1 MYSRPALPEERWL
14 LELLI
19 TLLYVIVVTGFVVL
33 DRRRPV
39 STMAWLL
46 ALLLVP
52 IVGLVAYL
60 VFGRLRV
67 RRRRRR
73 RARRAV
79 KPTLA
84 TRQLYPLETSPQ
96 SLGEP
101 LQGLVRLALNSTDAP
116 LRRCDTLDLL
126 PQPELA
132 YDAMEAAMRG
142 AERFIFI
149 EAYIWRDDAV
159 GNRWIDLLC
168 ERARAGVRVR
178 LLYDDF
184 GCLGTSAALFDRLRQ
199 AGGEVLPYGRLLLRL
214 RWPGTYNF
222 RNHRKIIVVDGAV
235 GFTGGLNVGDE
246 YIGKV
251 PGVRPWTDLQLRI
264 TGDAVLGL
272 HAICLEDW
280 LATTGEADGLGPDD
294 PRIEGKI
301 LAELLDR
308 PPSRSYGPMLQII
321 PSGPDLTPGIG
332 IAAQFVAAIATARER
347 CWIATPYFVPDDP
360 LNLALKTAALRGVD
374 VRILV
379 PQPRNNDARFVS
391 LAARSYYDEC
401 IEAGCRIYEFL
412 PGMLHA
418 KYILVDHTLAAIGS
432 ANMDVRSFHINFEVT
447 AMIYDRGVADALA
460 EVFTGHLSRALEV
473 RAESRRNLALHARL
487 GEAFARMLSPLL

>member
-1 MYSRPALPEERWL
+1 MPDTRWL
-14 LELLI
+14 LDLLMF
-19 TLLYVIVVTGFVVL
+19 LYVIVITGFVVL
-33 DRRRPV
+33 ERRRPV

-46 ALLLVP
+46 ALIFLPL
-52 IVGLVAYL
+52 VGLVAYL

-73 RARRAV
+73 RARRV
-79 KPTLA
+79 VHPTLA
-84 TRQLYPLETSPQ
+84 TSQMVPLETPPN
-96 SLGEP
+96 SLDEP
-101 LQGLVRLALNSTDAP
+101 LRGLVRLALNSTAAP
-116 LRRCDTLDLL
+116 LRRCDSVDLL
-126 PQPELA
+126 PQPEGA
-132 YDAMEAAMRG
+132 YEAMEAAMRG
-142 AERFIFI
+142 ARRFIFI

-159 GNRWIDLLC
+159 GRRWIDLLC
-168 ERARAGVRVR
+168 ERARAGIRVR

-184 GCLGTSAALFDRLRQ
+184 GCLGTSRALFDRLRQ
-199 AGGEVLPYGRLLLRL
+199 AGGEVHPFGRLYLRL

-222 RNHRKIIVVDGAV
+222 RNHRKIIVVDGEI

-246 YIGKV
+246 YIGKA
-251 PGVRPWTDLQLRI
+251 PGVRPWTDLQLRL

-280 LATTGEADGLGPDD
+280 LATTGEADGIDEGD
-294 PRIEGKI
+294 PRIESKI
-301 LAELLDR
+301 LAELLER
-308 PPSRSYGPMLQII
+308 LPTRSSGPMIQVI

-332 IAAQFVAAIATARER
+332 IAAQFVAAISTARDR

-360 LNLALKTAALRGVD
+360 LNLALKSAALRGVD

-379 PQPRNNDARFVS
+379 PLPRNNDSKFVS

-401 IEAGCRIYEFL
+401 LDAGCRIYEFL

-418 KYILVDHTLAAIGS
+418 KYILVDQTLAAIGS
-432 ANMDVRSFHINFEVT
+432 ANMDVRSFHINYEVT
-447 AMIYDRGVADALA
+447 AMLYDRGVADALA
-460 EVFTGHLSRALEV
+460 EVFRGHLARSQEV
-473 RAESRRNLALHARL
+473 RGESRRNLPLHARL

>member
-1 MYSRPALPEERWL
+1 MSVSRWI
-14 LELLI
+14 LEI
-19 TLLYVIVVTGFVVL
+19 VTILYVIAITGFVVL
-33 DRRRPV
+33 ERRRPV

-46 ALLLVP
+46 ALIFVP
-52 IVGLVAYL
+52 GVGLIVYL

-73 RARRAV
+73 RARQAV
-79 KPTLA
+79 HPTLA
-84 TRQLYPLETSPQ
+84 ASQIVPLETSPQ
-96 SLGEP
+96 SLEEP
-101 LQGLVRLALNSTDAP
+101 LRGLVRLALNSVDAP
-116 LRRCDTLDLL
+116 LRRCDRVDLL
-126 PQPELA
+126 PQPERA
-132 YDAMEAAMRG
+132 YEAMEEAMQA
-142 AERFIFI
+142 AERFIYI
-149 EAYIWRDDAV
+149 EFYIWRDDAV

-168 ERARAGVRVR
+168 AKARAGVRVR

-184 GCLGTSAALFDRLRQ
+184 GCLGTSSTLFDRLRQ
-199 AGGEVLPYGRLLLRL
+199 AGGEVRAFGRLRL
-214 RWPGTYNF
+214 RLRLGFRRYNF

-246 YIGKV
+246 YIGRV

-280 LATTGEADGLGPDD
+280 LTTTRELEDMDHSD
-294 PRIEGKI
+294 PRIETEI
-301 LAELLDR
+301 LAELQDR
-308 PPSRSYGPMLQII
+308 PHTRSSGPMIQVI

-332 IAAQFVAAIATARER
+332 IAAQFVAAINTARER
-347 CWIATPYFVPDDP
+347 CWIATPYFVPDDS

-379 PQPRNNDARFVS
+379 PLPRNNDSWLVS

-401 IEAGCRIYEFL
+401 LDAGCRIYEFL

-418 KYILVDHTLAAIGS
+418 KILLVDHTVAAIGS
-432 ANMDVRSFHINFEVT
+432 ANMDVRSFHINYEVT
-447 AMIYDRGVADALA
+447 AMLYDHGVADTLA
-460 EVFTGHLSRALEV
+460 EVFRGHLARALEV
-473 RAESRRNLALHARL
+473 RAELRRHSRLPARL